1 MLSIGSPKALPCKRF
16 HMEVVSSR
24 SRPAEIRVDREN
36 ANNAT
41 VLDGV
46 TLVVRPLLDLGLG
59 R

>member
-1 MLSIGSPKALPCKRF
+1 
-16 HMEVVSSR
+16 MEVVSSR